1 MLSLICSH
9 KHKSQLAGLQV
20 LGSLAFMSDKAA
32 EKLLTPR
39 LQAALEVG
47 AWVAWSPAAPMSGCS
62 PEPSGSALK
71 LPVVTRCA
79 GAPSPQLAALQGQ
92 EGAHPC
98 AL

>member
-47 AWVAWSPAAPMSGCS
+47 AGHLLLQS
-62 PEPSGSALK
+62 SAVHLSCGD
-71 LPVVTRCA
+71 LLYSCPW
-79 GAPSPQLAALQGQ
+79 
-92 EGAHPC
+92 
-98 AL
+98 

>member
-47 AWVAWSPAAPMSGCS
+47 AGLRGHLLAHNSAIYWSCRN
-62 PEPSGSALK
+62 L
-71 LPVVTRCA
+71 L
-79 GAPSPQLAALQGQ
+79 
-92 EGAHPC
+92 
-98 AL
+98 

>member
-47 AWVAWSPAAPMSGCS
+47 AGLLRHLQLQNVAANLSCQIFSEAAHGVS
-62 PEPSGSALK
+62 
-71 LPVVTRCA
+71 V
-79 GAPSPQLAALQGQ
+79 
-92 EGAHPC
+92 H
-98 AL
+98 